1 MPTPRMKLR
10 MIKEALRLKYDARL
24 SHERIARALHISKG
38 VVAKYVLTAAC
49 MKHFM
54 PAVRSHPASVPSAAS
69 IPSIRPKQNG
79 PTPKG
84 VSPF

>member
-1 MPTPRMKLR
+1 MKLR

-49 MKHFM
+49 MKQFM
-54 PAVRSHPASVPSAAS
+54 PVAA
-69 IPSIRPKQNG
+69 R
-79 PTPKG
+79 
-84 VSPF
+84 